1 MKTDNKMQLA
11 ITEALA
17 DRELTDSVNIFF
29 NKAVLNHNIFL
40 MSEWILTFTEYG
52 EDNDMNDEDLRRI
65 LDDIAALAR
74 MQKQLIEMRD
84 VLEETVYKQTDYM
97 LH

>member
-1 MKTDNKMQLA
+1 M
-11 ITEALA
+11 IVA
-17 DRELTDSVNIFF
+17 DFR
-29 NKAVLNHNIFL
+29 NIFL
-40 MSEWILTFTEYG
+40 VSEWILTFTEYG
-52 EDNDMNDEDLRRI
+52 EDNDMNDEDLRRL

>member
-1 MKTDNKMQLA
+1 M
-11 ITEALA
+11 
-17 DRELTDSVNIFF
+17 
-29 NKAVLNHNIFL
+29 LNHNIFL
-40 MSEWILTFTEYG
+40 MSEWISTFTEYS
-52 EDNDMNDEDLRRI
+52 EDVDMSDGDLRRI

-74 MQKQLIEMRD
+74 MQRQLIEMRD

>member
-1 MKTDNKMQLA
+1 M
-11 ITEALA
+11 
-17 DRELTDSVNIFF
+17 
-29 NKAVLNHNIFL
+29 LNHNIFL
-40 MSEWILTFTEYG
+40 VSEWILTFTEYG
-52 EDNDMNDEDLRRI
+52 EDNDMNDEDLRRL